1 MNSKNYEKP
10 FKSYDELISKLRKDY
25 NIIIDNEELAL
36 NLLSTISFY
45 DLKNGYKEYL
55 KKVSSTQES
64 ILLETLLQ
72 FLIFDKNIQM
82 VLLKY
87 SIYVENFFKTKFAHF
102 LGEHFGVDVSEYL
115 NIDNYNK
122 KEKGN
127 LNKALE
133 RIKKNLNLKNADIPT
148 KYYLEKHTHVPPWIL
163 FKNVIF
169 YDTTMLFKFLH
180 TDDKRKIIQEYFDI
194 NLIKSNNDEKDTEE
208 DIELFINMIN
218 IVRTFR
224 NKIAHNY
231 KVITYKSEYK
241 LFLVNYKKI
250 DKYNLLTGLD
260 IKNKKGTNDLLA
272 MILSISILLN
282 NPILNFAF
290 FQELYFAMI
299 ADENS
304 LKSYEEISGLPKNF
318 YKRLEKLL

>member
-1 MNSKNYEKP
+1 MDFKKYEKP
-10 FKSYDELISKLRKDY
+10 FKRYEELIEQLKKDY
-25 NIIIDNEELAL
+25 NITVENEELAL

-55 KKVSSTQES
+55 KRESSTHERIS
-64 ILLETLLQ
+64 LETLFQ

-87 SIYVENFFKTKFAHF
+87 SIYVENFFKTKFSHF
-102 LGEHFGVDVSEYL
+102 LGKNFGVDVSEYL
-115 NIDNYNK
+115 NLDKYNNKNRRKLK
-122 KEKGN
+122 KI
-127 LNKALE
+127 LSAI
-133 RIKKNLNLKNADIPT
+133 RKNLNLENASVPT
-148 KYYLEKHTHVPPWIL
+148 KHYLENHNHVPPWIL

-169 YDTTMLFKFLH
+169 YDTVELFKFLH
-180 TDDKRKIIQEYFDI
+180 SEDKREIIQEYFDI
-194 NLIKSNNDEKDTEE
+194 ELITKDNFEDKKE
-208 DIELFINMIN
+208 DIELFINMIS
-218 IVRTFR
+218 IVRSFR

-250 DKYNLLTGLD
+250 DKYNLLTDWD
-260 IKNKKGTNDLLA
+260 IKYKKGINDLLS

-282 NPILNFAF
+282 NPVLSFSF

-299 ADENS
+299 ANEDL
-304 LKSYEEISGLPKNF
+304 LKTYEEISGLPKNF

>member
-1 MNSKNYEKP
+1 MDLKNYEKP
-10 FKSYDELISKLRKDY
+10 FKSYEELITQLKTDY
-25 NIIIDNEELAL
+25 NIVIDNERLAL
-36 NLLSTISFY
+36 NLLSTVSFY

-55 KKVSSTQES
+55 KKISSTQES
-64 ILLETLLQ
+64 VSLETLFQ

-87 SIYVENFFKTKFAHF
+87 SIYVENFFKAKFAHF

-115 NIDNYNK
+115 SSDKYDNKNK
-122 KEKGN
+122 KQLKKVLFSINQN
-127 LNKALE
+127 LISENA
-133 RIKKNLNLKNADIPT
+133 KNPT
-148 KYYLEKHTHVPPWIL
+148 KHYLEKHTHVPPWIL
-163 FKNVIF
+163 FKNAKF
-169 YDTTMLFKFLH
+169 YDTIELFKFLYL
-180 TDDKRKIIQEYFDI
+180 DDKRKIIQEYFDI
-194 NLIKSNNDEKDTEE
+194 NLMKKENCEDKKE
-208 DIELFINMIN
+208 DIELFIKMIS
-218 IVRTFR
+218 IVRSFR

-260 IKNKKGTNDLLA
+260 IKYKKGVNDLLA

-282 NPILNFAF
+282 NPILEFSF

-299 ADENS
+299 ADKNS